1 VEQIANVAVL
11 SKSFITNRE
20 RTEIRC
26 AGSAQLDGN
35 AFDRAQPSEIV

>member
-1 VEQIANVAVL
+1 MEQFSNIAVL
-11 SKSFITNRE
+11 SKSFSIIRE